1 MNILIAGELN
11 LDLILQNYR
20 SFPAL
25 GREVLVDDV
34 TLTMGSA
41 SAICACGLAKLG
53 NAVTF
58 AGKVGADTWGDLCKS
73 KLAACGVDISRVMVD
88 PALKTGITVS
98 ITSPTDRALV
108 TYPGAS
114 TALQASDF
122 ERESFRGFQHLH
134 ISSFF
139 IQQGL
144 RPGIK
149 QLLGLASEC
158 GLTTSLDPGYDP
170 DEKWGRDLLEAL
182 TEVDVFFPN
191 EIELEG
197 VTGLRDHEEAL
208 RSVANGRTI
217 TVVKLGTDGCM
228 TLDAG
233 NSVTIPAFLVK
244 PVDTTGAGD
253 SFNAGFLHAWLRGAP
268 LRDAMTFAAACGAL
282 STLSSG
288 GTSAQPTE
296 QEARSFLAE
305 HFLAGSAA
313 RRAQPIGE
321 RI

>member
-1 MNILIAGELN
+1 LKILIAGELN

-20 SFPAL
+20 TFPAL

-41 SAICACGLAKLG
+41 SAICACGLARLG

-58 AGKVGADTWGDLCKS
+58 TSKVGADSWGELCKS
-73 KLAACGVDISRVMVD
+73 KLAAFGIDISRVVTD

-122 ERESFRGFQHLH
+122 NPDSFRGFRHLH

-139 IQQGL
+139 IQEGL
-144 RPGIK
+144 RPRIK
-149 QLLGLASEC
+149 QLLELASEC
-158 GLTTSLDPGYDP
+158 GLTTSLDPGFDP
-170 DEKWGRDLLEAL
+170 NEKWGSDLLDAL
-182 TEVDVFFPN
+182 SEVDVFFPN
-191 EIELEG
+191 EVELEG
-197 VTGLRDHEEAL
+197 VTGLRNREEAL
-208 RSVANGRTI
+208 GSVSNGRTL
-217 TVVKLGTDGCM
+217 TVVKLGVDGCM
-228 TLDAG
+228 ALHDG
-233 NSVTIPAFLVK
+233 NVVSVPGFPVK

-253 SFNAGFLHAWLRGAP
+253 SFNAGFLHAWLRGSE

-288 GTSAQPTE
+288 GTGAQPTE

-305 HFLAGSAA
+305 
-313 RRAQPIGE
+313 REAQPIGE
-321 RI
+321 RK

>member
-1 MNILIAGELN
+1 LNILIAGELN

-25 GREVLVDDV
+25 GREVLVEDV

-41 SAICACGLAKLG
+41 SAICACGLGRLG
-53 NAVTF
+53 DSVTF
-58 AGKVGADTWGDLCKS
+58 VGKVGSDSWGDLCKS
-73 KLAACGVDISRVMVD
+73 KLESFGVDISRIMVD

-114 TALQASDF
+114 IALRAEDF
-122 ERESFRGFQHLH
+122 SRDSFRGFRHLH

-144 RPGIK
+144 RPGIQ
-149 QLLGLASEC
+149 QLLHLAAEC

-182 TEVDVFFPN
+182 SEVDIFLPN
-191 EIELEG
+191 ENELEG
-197 VTGLRDHEEAL
+197 VTGVTDREKAL
-208 RSVANGRTI
+208 RSIANGRTLTI
-217 TVVKLGTDGCM
+217 AKLGAEGCM
-228 TLDAG
+228 ALHAG
-233 NSVTIPAFLVK
+233 GIVAIPAFHVE

-253 SFNAGFLHAWLRGAP
+253 SFNAGFLHAWLGGAP
-268 LRDAMTFAAACGAL
+268 LPDAMSFAAACGAL
-282 STLSSG
+282 STLAAG
-288 GTSAQPTE
+288 GTGAQPTE
-296 QEARSFLAE
+296 QQARSFLAE
-305 HFLAGSAA
+305 RMS
-313 RRAQPIGE
+313 QPIGE
-321 RI
+321 PR

>member
-1 MNILIAGELN
+1 MKILIAGELN

-58 AGKVGADTWGDLCKS
+58 VGKVGADPWGDLCKS
-73 KLAACGVDISRVMVD
+73 KLAAFGVDISRVMAD

-114 TALQASDF
+114 TALEASDF
-122 ERESFRGFQHLH
+122 QRESFHGFRHLH

-144 RPGIK
+144 RPGIRR
-149 QLLGLASEC
+149 LLGLASEC

-182 TEVDVFFPN
+182 SEVDVFLPN
-191 EIELEG
+191 EVELEG
-197 VTGLRDHEEAL
+197 VTGLRDREEAL
-208 RSVANGRTI
+208 RSIANGRTRTI
-217 TVVKLGTDGCM
+217 VKLGTAGAM
-228 TLDAG
+228 TLEGERVVA
-233 NSVTIPAFLVK
+233 TAAFRVEA
-244 PVDTTGAGD
+244 VDTTGAGD
-253 SFNAGFLHAWLRGAP
+253 SFNAGFLHAWLRDAP
-268 LRDAMTFAAACGAL
+268 VRDAITFAAACGAL
-282 STLSSG
+282 STLSAG
-288 GTSAQPTE
+288 GTGAQPTE
-296 QEARSFLAE
+296 QEARDFLAS
-305 HFLAGSAA
+305 AGA
-313 RRAQPIGE
+313 REIQVTKGC
-321 RI
+321 

>member
-1 MNILIAGELN
+1 LNILIAGELN

-41 SAICACGLAKLG
+41 SAICACGLAQLG
-53 NAVTF
+53 DAVAF
-58 AGKVGADTWGDLCKS
+58 AGKVGSDPWGELCKN
-73 KLAACGVDISRVMVD
+73 KLADRGVDISRVIAD
-88 PALKTGITVS
+88 PTLKTGITVS

-114 TALQASDF
+114 TALRAEDF
-122 ERESFRGFQHLH
+122 NAESFRGFKHLH

-149 QLLGLASEC
+149 QLLAVATKC

-170 DEKWGRDLLEAL
+170 DEKWGRDLLDVL
-182 TEVDVFFPN
+182 SEVDIFLPN
-191 EIELEG
+191 EVELEG
-197 VTGLRDHEEAL
+197 VTGLRNHEEAL
-208 RSVANGRTI
+208 RSVANGRTL

-228 TLDAG
+228 TLESG
-233 NSVTIPAFLVK
+233 NILATPAFRVE

-253 SFNAGFLHAWLRGAP
+253 SFNAGFLHAWLRRAP
-268 LRDAMTFAAACGAL
+268 LPDAMRFAAACGAL
-282 STLSSG
+282 STLSAG

-296 QEARSFLAE
+296 QQARSFLAE
-305 HFLAGSAA
+305 
-313 RRAQPIGE
+313 REAQPIGD
-321 RI
+321 RT

>member
-1 MNILIAGELN
+1 LNILIAGELN

-53 NAVTF
+53 DAVSF
-58 AGKVGADTWGDLCKS
+58 AGKVGSDPWGELCKS
-73 KLAACGVDISRVMVD
+73 KLRERGIDISRVMAD

-114 TALQASDF
+114 TALRAEDF
-122 ERESFRGFQHLH
+122 NPESFRGFQHLH

-149 QLLGLASEC
+149 QLLALASKC

-170 DEKWGRDLLEAL
+170 DEKWGRDLLDAL
-182 TEVDVFFPN
+182 SEVDIFLPN
-191 EIELEG
+191 EVELEG
-197 VTGLRDHEEAL
+197 VTGLRDRQEAL
-208 RSVANGRTI
+208 QSIANGRTL

-228 TLDAG
+228 ALDSG
-233 NSVTIPAFLVK
+233 NILAIPAFRVE

-253 SFNAGFLHAWLRGAP
+253 SFNAGFLHAWLRGTP
-268 LRDAMTFAAACGAL
+268 LPDALRFAAACGAL
-282 STLSSG
+282 STLSAG

-305 HFLAGSAA
+305 
-313 RRAQPIGE
+313 REAQPIGE
-321 RI
+321 RN

>member
-1 MNILIAGELN
+1 LSILIAGELN

-41 SAICACGLAKLG
+41 SAICACGLAQLG
-53 NAVTF
+53 DAVVF
-58 AGKVGADTWGDLCKS
+58 AGKVGSDPWGELCKS
-73 KLAACGVDISRVMVD
+73 KLRDRGVDISRVMAD

-98 ITSPTDRALV
+98 ISSPTDRALV

-114 TALQASDF
+114 TALRAEDF
-122 ERESFRGFQHLH
+122 DPESFRGFQHLH

-149 QLLGLASEC
+149 QLLALASKC

-170 DEKWGRDLLEAL
+170 DEQWGRDLLDAL
-182 TEVDVFFPN
+182 SEVDIFFPN
-191 EIELEG
+191 EVELEG
-197 VTGLRDHEEAL
+197 VTGLRDREEAL
-208 RSVANGRTI
+208 RSVDNGRTL
-217 TVVKLGTDGCM
+217 TVVKLGIDGCM
-228 TLDAG
+228 ALESG
-233 NSVTIPAFLVK
+233 KVVVTPAFRVE

-253 SFNAGFLHAWLRGAP
+253 SFNAGFLHAWLRDAP
-268 LRDAMTFAAACGAL
+268 LREAMRFGAACGAL
-282 STLSSG
+282 STLSAG

-305 HFLAGSAA
+305 
-313 RRAQPIGE
+313 REAQPIGD

>member
-41 SAICACGLAKLG
+41 SAICACGIAKLG

-58 AGKVGADTWGDLCKS
+58 VGKVGSDPWGELCKS
-73 KLAACGVDISRVMVD
+73 KLVDRGVDVSRIMVD
-88 PALKTGITVS
+88 SSLKTGITVS

-114 TALQASDF
+114 TALRAEDF
-122 ERESFRGFQHLH
+122 NPESFSGFQHLH
-134 ISSFF
+134 VSSFF

-149 QLLGLASEC
+149 QFLGLASKC

-170 DEKWGRDLLEAL
+170 DEKWGRDLLDAL
-182 TEVDVFFPN
+182 SEVDIFLPN
-191 EIELEG
+191 EVELEG
-197 VTGLRDHEEAL
+197 VTGWRDRQEAL
-208 RSVANGRTI
+208 RSVANGRTL
-217 TVVKLGTDGCM
+217 TVAKLGTDGCM
-228 TLDAG
+228 ALDSG
-233 NSVTIPAFLVK
+233 NIVAIPAFRVK

-253 SFNAGFLHAWLRGAP
+253 SFNAGFLHAWLRGSP
-268 LRDAMTFAAACGAL
+268 LPDAMRFGAACGAL

-305 HFLAGSAA
+305 WE
-313 RRAQPIGE
+313 AQPIGE

>member
-1 MNILIAGELN
+1 MKILIAGELN
-11 LDLILQNYR
+11 LDLILQNFR

-41 SAICACGLAKLG
+41 SAICACGLSRLG
-53 NAVTF
+53 NSVTF
-58 AGKVGADTWGDLCKS
+58 TSKVGADSWGELCRS
-73 KLAACGVDISRVMVD
+73 KLADFGIDISRVVTD

-114 TALQASDF
+114 TALQAADFTSD
-122 ERESFRGFQHLH
+122 SFRGFRHLH

-139 IQQGL
+139 IQEGL

-149 QLLGLASEC
+149 QLLALASEC
-158 GLTTSLDPGYDP
+158 GLTTSLDPGFDP
-170 DEKWGRDLLEAL
+170 NEKWGADLLDAL
-182 TEVDVFFPN
+182 SEVDVFLPN
-191 EIELEG
+191 EVELEG
-197 VTGLRDHEEAL
+197 VTGLQNREQAL
-208 RSVANGRTI
+208 GSLSNGRTL
-217 TVVKLGTDGCM
+217 TVVKLGVDGCM
-228 TLDAG
+228 ALHGRNLVA
-233 NSVTIPAFLVK
+233 IPGFPVK

-253 SFNAGFLHAWLRGAP
+253 SFNAGFLHAWLRGFE
-268 LRDAMTFAAACGAL
+268 LRGAMTFAAACGAL

-288 GTSAQPTE
+288 GTGAQPTE

-305 HFLAGSAA
+305 
-313 RRAQPIGE
+313 REAQPIGE
-321 RI
+321 SK

>member
-1 MNILIAGELN
+1 LNILIEGELN
-11 LDLILQNYR
+11 LDLILQNFR
-20 SFPAL
+20 TFPAL

-41 SAICACGLAKLG
+41 SAICACGLAQLG
-53 NAVTF
+53 DKVVF
-58 AGKVGADTWGDLCKS
+58 AGKVGSDPWGELCKS
-73 KLAACGVDISRVMVD
+73 KLRDRGVDISRVMAD

-114 TALQASDF
+114 TALRAEDF
-122 ERESFRGFQHLH
+122 TPESFRGFKHLH

-149 QLLGLASEC
+149 QLLALASKC

-170 DEKWGRDLLEAL
+170 DEKWGRDLLDAL
-182 TEVDVFFPN
+182 SEVDIFLPN
-191 EIELEG
+191 EVELEG
-197 VTGLRDHEEAL
+197 VTGLRDREEAL
-208 RSVANGRTI
+208 RSVANGRTL
-217 TVVKLGTDGCM
+217 TLVKLGIDGCM
-228 TLDAG
+228 TLSSG
-233 NSVTIPAFLVK
+233 NVVAIPAFRVE

-253 SFNAGFLHAWLRGAP
+253 SFNAGFLHAWLRGEP
-268 LRDAMTFAAACGAL
+268 LPDAMRFAAACGAL
-282 STLSSG
+282 STLSAG

-296 QEARSFLAE
+296 QEARNFLAE
-305 HFLAGSAA
+305 
-313 RRAQPIGE
+313 REAQPIGD
-321 RI
+321 RT

>member
-1 MNILIAGELN
+1 MKILIAGELN

-41 SAICACGLAKLG
+41 SAICACGLARLG
-53 NAVTF
+53 NSVTF
-58 AGKVGADTWGDLCKS
+58 TSKVGADSWGELCKS
-73 KLAACGVDISRVMVD
+73 KLAAFGIDISGVVTD
-88 PALKTGITVS
+88 PSLKTGITVS

-114 TALQASDF
+114 TALQATDF
-122 ERESFRGFQHLH
+122 TRDGFRGFRHLH

-139 IQQGL
+139 IQEGL

-149 QLLGLASEC
+149 QLLALAGES
-158 GLTTSLDPGYDP
+158 GLTTSLDPGFDP
-170 DEKWGRDLLEAL
+170 NEKWGGDLLDAL
-182 TEVDVFFPN
+182 SEVDVFLPN
-191 EIELEG
+191 EVELEG
-197 VTGLRDHEEAL
+197 VTGLQNREEAL
-208 RSVANGRTI
+208 GSISNGRTL
-217 TVVKLGTDGCM
+217 TVVKLGVEGCM
-228 TLDAG
+228 AMHGG
-233 NSVTIPAFLVK
+233 NLIAVPGFPVK

-253 SFNAGFLHAWLRGAP
+253 SFNAGFLHAWLRDSE

-282 STLSSG
+282 STLASG
-288 GTSAQPTE
+288 GTGSQPTE

-305 HFLAGSAA
+305 
-313 RRAQPIGE
+313 REAQPIGE
-321 RI
+321 RK

>member
-1 MNILIAGELN
+1 LNILIAGELN

-53 NAVTF
+53 NTVTF
-58 AGKVGADTWGDLCKS
+58 AGKVGSDPWGDLCKT

-122 ERESFRGFQHLH
+122 QRESFHGFRHLH
-134 ISSFF
+134 VSSFF

-149 QLLGLASEC
+149 QLLRLASEC

-170 DEKWGRDLLEAL
+170 DEKWGRDLLEVL
-182 TEVDVFFPN
+182 SEVDVFLPN
-191 EIELEG
+191 EVELEG
-197 VTGLRDHEEAL
+197 VTGLQDREQAL
-208 RSVANGRTI
+208 RSVANSRTLTI
-217 TVVKLGTDGCM
+217 AKLGTDGCM
-228 TLDAG
+228 ASEAG
-233 NSVTIPAFLVK
+233 KTVTVPAFPVE

-282 STLSSG
+282 STLSAG

-296 QEARSFLAE
+296 REARSFLAE
-305 HFLAGSAA
+305 
-313 RRAQPIGE
+313 REAQPIGE
-321 RI
+321 AK

>member
-11 LDLILQNYR
+11 LDLILQNYH
-20 SFPAL
+20 SFPAP

-34 TLTMGSA
+34 TLTLGSA

-58 AGKVGADTWGDLCKS
+58 AGKVGSDPWGDLSRS
-73 KLAACGVDISRVMVD
+73 KLASFGVDISRVLVD

-114 TALQASDF
+114 TSLRAGDF
-122 ERESFRGFQHLH
+122 QRDSFRGFRHLH

-144 RPGIK
+144 RPGVK
-149 QLLGLASEC
+149 QLLELATEC

-170 DEKWGRDLLEAL
+170 DEKWGRDLLDVL
-182 TEVDVFFPN
+182 REVDVFLPN
-191 EIELEG
+191 EVELEG
-197 VTGLRDHEEAL
+197 VTGLRDREEAL
-208 RSVANGRTI
+208 RSVANARTL
-217 TVVKLGTDGCM
+217 TVAKLGADGCM
-228 TLDAG
+228 ALQSG
-233 NSVTIPAFLVK
+233 NIVSIPAFPVA

-253 SFNAGFLHAWLRGAP
+253 SFNAGFLHAWLRGAALP
-268 LRDAMTFAAACGAL
+268 EAMRFAAACGAL
-282 STLSSG
+282 STLAAG
-288 GTSAQPTE
+288 GTGAQPTAE
-296 QEARSFLAE
+296 QARDFLAE
-305 HFLAGSAA
+305 
-313 RRAQPIGE
+313 RASSPQTREAHVIGE

>member
-1 MNILIAGELN
+1 LNILIAGELN

-53 NAVTF
+53 NRVTF
-58 AGKVGADTWGDLCKS
+58 VGKVGSDSWGDLCKS
-73 KLAACGVDISRVMVD
+73 NLASCGVDISRVLVD

-114 TALQASDF
+114 TALEASDF
-122 ERESFRGFQHLH
+122 QPESFHGFRHLH
-134 ISSFF
+134 VSSFF

-144 RPGIK
+144 RPGI
-149 QLLGLASEC
+149 QRLLSLASEC
-158 GLTTSLDPGYDP
+158 GLTTSLDPGFDP
-170 DEKWGRDLLEAL
+170 DEKWGRDLLDAL
-182 TEVDVFFPN
+182 SSVDVFLPN

-197 VTGLRDHEEAL
+197 VTGLRDREQAL
-208 RSVANGRTI
+208 RSVANGRTLTI
-217 TVVKLGTDGCM
+217 AKLGVDGCIA
-228 TLDAG
+228 LESG
-233 NSVTIPAFLVK
+233 NILAIPAFPVE

-253 SFNAGFLHAWLRGAP
+253 SFNAGFLHAWLRGASLP
-268 LRDAMTFAAACGAL
+268 ESMRFAAACGAL
-282 STLSSG
+282 STLSAG
-288 GTSAQPTE
+288 GTNAQPSE
-296 QEARSFLAE
+296 QQARDFLANRE
-305 HFLAGSAA
+305 
-313 RRAQPIGE
+313 AQPLGE

>member
-1 MNILIAGELN
+1 LNILIAGELN

-53 NAVTF
+53 DAVAF
-58 AGKVGADTWGDLCKS
+58 AGKVGSDPWGELCKS
-73 KLAACGVDISRVMVD
+73 KLAERGIDISRVMAD

-114 TALQASDF
+114 TALRAEDF
-122 ERESFRGFQHLH
+122 NADSFRGFRHLH

-149 QLLGLASEC
+149 QLLALASQC

-170 DEKWGRDLLEAL
+170 DEKWGRDLLDAL
-182 TEVDVFFPN
+182 SEVDIFFPN
-191 EIELEG
+191 EVELEG
-197 VTGLRDHEEAL
+197 VTGLRDRQEAL
-208 RSVANGRTI
+208 RSVANGRTL
-217 TVVKLGTDGCM
+217 TMVKLGTDGCM
-228 TLDAG
+228 TLKSG
-233 NSVTIPAFLVK
+233 NIVAIPAFRVE

-268 LRDAMTFAAACGAL
+268 LPDAMRFAAACGAL
-282 STLSSG
+282 STLSAG

-296 QEARSFLAE
+296 QQTRSFLAE
-305 HFLAGSAA
+305 
-313 RRAQPIGE
+313 REAQPIGE
-321 RI
+321 RN

>member
-73 KLAACGVDISRVMVD
+73 KLAACGVDISRVIVD
-88 PALKTGITVS
+88 TALKTGITVS

-134 ISSFF
+134 VSSFF

-149 QLLGLASEC
+149 QFLGLASAC

-182 TEVDVFFPN
+182 SEVDVFFPN
-191 EIELEG
+191 EVELEG
-197 VTGLRDHEEAL
+197 VTGLRDREEAL

-217 TVVKLGTDGCM
+217 TVVKLGADGCM

-233 NSVTIPAFLVK
+233 NIVATPAFPVK

-253 SFNAGFLHAWLRGAP
+253 SFNAGFLHAWLGGAH

-282 STLSSG
+282 STLSAG
-288 GTSAQPTE
+288 GTGAQPTE

-305 HFLAGSAA
+305 REAH
-313 RRAQPIGE
+313 PIGD
-321 RI
+321 RV

>member
-1 MNILIAGELN
+1 LNILIAGELN

-41 SAICACGLAKLG
+41 SAICACGIAKLG

-58 AGKVGADTWGDLCKS
+58 VGKVGADPWGELCKS
-73 KLAACGVDISRVMVD
+73 KLVDRGVDVSRIMVD
-88 PALKTGITVS
+88 SSLKTGITVS

-114 TALQASDF
+114 TALRAEDF
-122 ERESFRGFQHLH
+122 NRESFRGFQHLH

-149 QLLGLASEC
+149 KLLSLASKC

-170 DEKWGRDLLEAL
+170 DEKWGRDLLDAL
-182 TEVDVFFPN
+182 SEVDIFLPN
-191 EIELEG
+191 EVELEG
-197 VTGLRDHEEAL
+197 VTGRRDREEAM
-208 RSVANGRTI
+208 RSVANGRTL
-217 TVVKLGTDGCM
+217 TVAKLGTDGCM
-228 TLDAG
+228 ALDSG
-233 NSVTIPAFLVK
+233 NIVAIPAFRVE
-244 PVDTTGAGD
+244 PIDTTGAGD
-253 SFNAGFLHAWLRGAP
+253 SFNAGFLHAWLRREP
-268 LRDAMTFAAACGAL
+268 LLDAMRFAAACGAL

-296 QEARSFLAE
+296 QEARNFLAE
-305 HFLAGSAA
+305 
-313 RRAQPIGE
+313 REAQPIGE
-321 RI
+321 RN

>member
-1 MNILIAGELN
+1 LKILIAGELN

-41 SAICACGLAKLG
+41 SAICACGLARLG
-53 NAVTF
+53 NSVTF
-58 AGKVGADTWGDLCKS
+58 TSKVGADSWGELCKS
-73 KLAACGVDISRVMVD
+73 KLAAFGIEISRVVTD
-88 PALKTGITVS
+88 PSLKTGITVS

-122 ERESFRGFQHLH
+122 NRDSFRGFRHLH

-139 IQQGL
+139 IQEGL

-149 QLLGLASEC
+149 QLLALASEC
-158 GLTTSLDPGYDP
+158 GLTTSLDPGFDP
-170 DEKWGRDLLEAL
+170 NEKWGNDLLDAL
-182 TEVDVFFPN
+182 SEVDLFLPN
-191 EIELEG
+191 EVELEG
-197 VTGLRDHEEAL
+197 VTGLQNREEAL
-208 RSVANGRTI
+208 RSISNGRTL
-217 TVVKLGTDGCM
+217 TMVKLGVDGCM
-228 TLDAG
+228 ALRGG
-233 NSVTIPAFLVK
+233 NFVAVPGFPVK

-253 SFNAGFLHAWLRGAP
+253 SFNAGFLHAWLRGSE

-282 STLSSG
+282 STLASG
-288 GTSAQPTE
+288 GTGSQPTE

-305 HFLAGSAA
+305 
-313 RRAQPIGE
+313 REAQPIGE
-321 RI
+321 RK

>member
-1 MNILIAGELN
+1 LKILIAGELN

-41 SAICACGLAKLG
+41 SAICACGLARLG

-58 AGKVGADTWGDLCKS
+58 AGKVGADFWGDLCKS
-73 KLAACGVDISRVMVD
+73 KLAAFGVDISRVMLE
-88 PALKTGITVS
+88 PALKTGLTVS

-108 TYPGAS
+108 TYLGTIA
-114 TALQASDF
+114 ALRASDF
-122 ERESFRGFQHLH
+122 RRESFSGFQHLH

-139 IQQGL
+139 MQQGL
-144 RPGIK
+144 RPGIR

-170 DEKWGRDLLEAL
+170 DEKWGRDLVDAL
-182 TEVDVFFPN
+182 GGVDVFFPN
-191 EIELEG
+191 EVELEG
-197 VTGLRDHEEAL
+197 VTGLRDREEAL
-208 RSVANGRTI
+208 RSVANERTL
-217 TVVKLGTDGCM
+217 TVAKLGADGCM
-228 TLDAG
+228 ALQDG
-233 NSVTIPAFLVK
+233 NIVATPAFQVDT
-244 PVDTTGAGD
+244 VDTTGAGD

-268 LRDAMTFAAACGAL
+268 LGDAMTFAAACGAI
-282 STLSSG
+282 STLAAG

-296 QEARSFLAE
+296 EEARKFLAE
-305 HFLAGSAA
+305 
-313 RRAQPIGE
+313 REAQPIGE
-321 RI
+321 RK

>member
-1 MNILIAGELN
+1 MKILIAGELN

-25 GREVLVDDV
+25 GREVLVEDV

-41 SAICACGLAKLG
+41 SAICACGIAKLG

-58 AGKVGADTWGDLCKS
+58 VGKVGADSWGELCKD
-73 KLAACGVDISRVMVD
+73 KLAACGVDISRIMVD
-88 PALKTGITVS
+88 TALKTGITVS
-98 ITSPTDRALV
+98 ITSATDRALV

-114 TALQASDF
+114 TALAASDF
-122 ERESFRGFQHLH
+122 TPESFRGFQHLH
-134 ISSFF
+134 VSSFF

-170 DEKWGRDLLEAL
+170 DEKWGRDLLDAL
-182 TEVDVFFPN
+182 SEVDIFFPN
-191 EIELEG
+191 EVELEG
-197 VTGLRDHEEAL
+197 VTGLRDREQAL
-208 RSVANGRTI
+208 RSIANGRTL
-217 TVVKLGTDGCM
+217 TVAKLGIDGCM
-228 TLDAG
+228 AFESG
-233 NSVTIPAFLVK
+233 KIVTVPAFPVQ

-296 QEARSFLAE
+296 QEARRFLAE
-305 HFLAGSAA
+305 
-313 RRAQPIGE
+313 REAQPIGKTT
-321 RI
+321 

>member
-1 MNILIAGELN
+1 LNILIAGELN

-25 GREVLVDDV
+25 GREVLVDDM
-34 TLTMGSA
+34 TLTLGSA

-53 NAVTF
+53 NSVTF
-58 AGKVGADTWGDLCKS
+58 AGKVGADSWGDLCKN
-73 KLAACGVDISRVMVD
+73 KLAAFSVDLSRVVTD

-114 TALQASDF
+114 TALRAEDF
-122 ERESFRGFQHLH
+122 NRDSFRGFRHLH

-149 QLLGLASEC
+149 KLLALAGAC

-170 DEKWGRDLLEAL
+170 DEKWGRDLVDAL
-182 TEVDVFFPN
+182 SEVDVFLPN
-191 EIELEG
+191 EVELEG
-197 VTGLRDHEEAL
+197 VTGFGNREAAL
-208 RSVANGRTI
+208 RSMANGRTL
-217 TVVKLGTDGCM
+217 TVAKLGTDGCM
-228 TLDAG
+228 ALQSG
-233 NSVTIPAFLVK
+233 NLVAAPAFPVK

-253 SFNAGFLHAWLRGAP
+253 SFNAGFLHAWLRGAL
-268 LRDAMTFAAACGAL
+268 LRDALSFATACGAL
-282 STLSSG
+282 STRAAG
-288 GTSAQPTE
+288 GTGAQPTE
-296 QEARSFLAE
+296 QEARNFLAE
-305 HFLAGSAA
+305 
-313 RRAQPIGE
+313 REAQPIGE
-321 RI
+321 LR

>member
-58 AGKVGADTWGDLCKS
+58 AGKVGADPWGELCKS
-73 KLAACGVDISRVMVD
+73 KLASCGVDISRVMVD

-122 ERESFRGFQHLH
+122 ERDSFRGFQHLH

-144 RPGIK
+144 RPGIQ
-149 QLLGLASEC
+149 QLLHLASEC

-182 TEVDVFFPN
+182 REVDVFLPN
-191 EIELEG
+191 EVELEG
-197 VTGLRDHEEAL
+197 VTGLRDREEAL
-208 RSVANGRTI
+208 RSAANGRTL
-217 TVVKLGTDGCM
+217 TVAKLGIHGCM

-233 NSVTIPAFLVK
+233 NIVAIPAFAVA

-253 SFNAGFLHAWLRGAP
+253 SFNAGFLHAWLRGAR

-282 STLSSG
+282 STLSAG

-296 QEARSFLAE
+296 QQARDFLAE
-305 HFLAGSAA
+305 
-313 RRAQPIGE
+313 REAQPIGE
-321 RI
+321 RT

>member
-1 MNILIAGELN
+1 LKILIAGELN

-25 GREVLVDDV
+25 GREVLVEDV

-41 SAICACGLAKLG
+41 SAICACGIAKLG
-53 NAVTF
+53 NPVTF
-58 AGKVGADTWGDLCKS
+58 VGKVGADSWGELCKS
-73 KLAACGVDISRVMVD
+73 KLAASGVDISRIMVD

-108 TYPGAS
+108 TYSGAS
-114 TALQASDF
+114 TALAASDF
-122 ERESFRGFQHLH
+122 TPESFRGFQHLH
-134 ISSFF
+134 VSSFF

-144 RPGIK
+144 RPGVK
-149 QLLGLASEC
+149 QLMGMASEC

-182 TEVDVFFPN
+182 SEVDIFFPN
-191 EIELEG
+191 ENELEG
-197 VTGLRDHEEAL
+197 VTGLGDRERAL

-217 TVVKLGTDGCM
+217 TVAKLGTDGCM
-228 TLDAG
+228 ALESGKILA
-233 NSVTIPAFLVK
+233 VPAFPVQS
-244 PVDTTGAGD
+244 VDTTGAGD

-296 QEARSFLAE
+296 QEARRFLAE
-305 HFLAGSAA
+305 REA
-313 RRAQPIGE
+313 RPIGKT
-321 RI
+321 R

>member
-1 MNILIAGELN
+1 LNILIAGELN
-11 LDLILQNYR
+11 LDLILQNYH
-20 SFPAL
+20 SFPAP

-34 TLTMGSA
+34 TLTLGSA

-58 AGKVGADTWGDLCKS
+58 ASKVGSDPWGDLSKS
-73 KLAACGVDISRVMVD
+73 KLVSFGVDISRVMVD
-88 PALKTGITVS
+88 PTLKTGITVS

-114 TALQASDF
+114 TALRAGDF
-122 ERESFRGFQHLH
+122 QRDSFRGFRHLH

-144 RPGIK
+144 RPGVK
-149 QLLGLASEC
+149 QLLALASEC

-182 TEVDVFFPN
+182 QEVDVFLPN
-191 EIELEG
+191 EVELEG
-197 VTGLRDHEEAL
+197 VTGLQDREEAL
-208 RSVANGRTI
+208 RSVANGRTL
-217 TVVKLGTDGCM
+217 TVAKLGSSGCM
-228 TLDAG
+228 ALQDG
-233 NSVTIPAFLVK
+233 NIAAMPAFPVD

-268 LRDAMTFAAACGAL
+268 LPEAMSFAAACGAL
-282 STLSSG
+282 STLASG
-288 GTSAQPTE
+288 GTGAQPTE
-296 QEARSFLAE
+296 EQVRGFLAE
-305 HFLAGSAA
+305 
-313 RRAQPIGE
+313 RASRSQEREAQAIGE